1 MKRARLTAMGTVTT
15 VAIVALAACGSEGT
29 PVPPESATTT
39 PASVESSPSAGPT
52 DEAASSDVTATVGPQ
67 PEWAA
72 PVNATG
78 TEIGS
83 AMVGDVRVSVLQ
95 AAVTEATRT
104 GQWSDPDTH
113 EPLIDVGD
121 DIVIVNYVVTNTG
134 EPVDLASLLVSIEP
148 RYDDWQWG
156 QGMDSVVDT
165 AMWTELGLS
174 NIPTIPA
181 VAVNLKAF
189 TLGTGESYGY
199 AENFAYQPGSPIT
212 FAISLTPAD
221 SDGTLLHDQR
231 LESELHAVIE

>member
-1 MKRARLTAMGTVTT
+1 MNTVRLTAIGTAAA
-15 VAIVALAACGSEGT
+15 VAIIALAACGSE
-29 PVPPESATTT
+29 AT
-39 PASVESSPSAGPT
+39 PATSPSATATSTPVEPSPT
-52 DEAASSDVTATVGPQ
+52 PSPTEVATTSVATTTVGPQ

-72 PVNATG
+72 PVNAAG

-83 AMVGDVRVSVLQ
+83 AMVGDVQVSVLQ
-95 AAVTEATRT
+95 AAVTQATRT

-121 DIVIVNYVVTNTG
+121 DIVVVNYVVTNTG
-134 EPVDLASLLVSIEP
+134 APVDLASLLVKIEP

-174 NIPTIPA
+174 NVPTIPS
-181 VAVNLKAF
+181 VAVNLTSF

-212 FAISLTPAD
+212 FDISLTPAD
-221 SDGTLLHDQR
+221 ADGTLLHDQR
-231 LESELHAVIE
+231 IETELHAVIE